1 MIYYVKQGQ
10 RSIFP
15 KILVKE
21 NECEISKIPTNNK
34 KLEKLVRKIRKKNIE
49 AIVLSKELKK
59 NKELINYLNNYDISI
74 CDGKW
79 LIQYMIEDAINYLTA
94 RKKITLIEEI
104 TILINDLTDEAT
116 AMIKIFADNYK
127 KIRIITNHSERFKKL
142 EEELYEKQGISI
154 IITNNKRKALSKS
167 NLIINFDFVEEI
179 INQYNVGENAVII
192 SLNNQIKIKKKRF
205 AGVIITDYQVE
216 FEKMDENEALN
227 LEDIEQKQ
235 IDFFLKEIIEEKIFE
250 KFQKLP
256 NYNRF
261 ETIQKLI
268 TKYNLKIKE
277 LYGINGV
284 IK

>member
-1 MIYYVKQGQ
+1 M
-10 RSIFP
+10 
-15 KILVKE
+15 
-21 NECEISKIPTNNK
+21 
-34 KLEKLVRKIRKKNIE
+34 
-49 AIVLSKELKK
+49 
-59 NKELINYLNNYDISI
+59 
-74 CDGKW
+74 
-79 LIQYMIEDAINYLTA
+79 
-94 RKKITLIEEI
+94 
-104 TILINDLTDEAT
+104 
-116 AMIKIFADNYK
+116 
-127 KIRIITNHSERFKKL
+127 
-142 EEELYEKQGISI
+142 
-154 IITNNKRKALSKS
+154 
-167 NLIINFDFVEEI
+167 EEI